1 MRQPSEPGEAR
12 ARANFSTRSRTILAQ
27 RAAYRCSNPNCG
39 ALTIGP
45 GDKGDDVAISG
56 TGAHIYAAAIGGPR
70 GTGGLPPAER
80 SALTNG
86 IWLCA
91 TCGRLVDTNEGNAY
105 PAPLLRSWKDWHET
119 RTRLEMGGY
128 ARPIGWIQSLDIV
141 DHFLLAPSVVRF
153 SRCNLIIGNNGSGK
167 TVLLSLLQSMSDPDI
182 LTRMR
187 LEPSPRI
194 NARVNWYDPQPRIAE
209 ILAEEHSLVFRVD
222 GVEAF
227 FPPRPFRTISVREPG
242 STRSGNLT
250 ILARSLGIPKWVVRN
265 AVERMPD
272 VLAEAIMETT
282 IDGEQVAFRTPGDS
296 ILRPFEYHSGGR
308 QNAFT
313 VQLIAT
319 IGEVQARSEPT
330 ILLLDAA
337 TAAVDFDT
345 RNRMFDLLSSPARS
359 FQTIVTSSTPF
370 QVGHEWTVSLLRR
383 KANGLTHVIQDLPE
397 SVAQLVHHEA

>member
-1 MRQPSEPGEAR
+1 MRAE
-12 ARANFSTRSRTILAQ
+12 FSAKSRTILAQ

-45 GDKGDDVAISG
+45 GEKSDDVAISG
-56 TGAHIYAAAIGGPR
+56 TGAHIYAAAVGGPR
-70 GTGGLPPAER
+70 GTGGLQPAER

-105 PAPLLRSWKDWHET
+105 PAPLLRSWKDWHEA
-119 RTRLEMGGY
+119 RIRLEMGGY
-128 ARPIGWIQSLDIV
+128 ARPIGWIQSLHVI
-141 DHFLLAPSVVRF
+141 DHFLLTPSVVRF

-167 TVLLSLLQSMSDPDI
+167 TVLLSLLQSISDPEA
-182 LTRMR
+182 LMGRR
-187 LEPSPRI
+187 GLEPSPRVS
-194 NARVNWYDPQPRIAE
+194 ARVNWYDPQPRIAE
-209 ILAEEHSLVFRVD
+209 IVAEGYSLVYRVD

-227 FPPRPFRTISVREPG
+227 FPPRPFRTISVCEPG

-250 ILARSLGIPKWVVRN
+250 SIARSLGIPKWVVRN

-272 VLAEAIMETT
+272 VLADVVTETT
-282 IDGEQVAFRTPGDS
+282 IRGDQVAFRAAGDS
-296 ILRPFEYHSGGR
+296 TSRPFEYHSGGR

-345 RNRMFDLLSSPARS
+345 RKKMFDLLSSPARS
-359 FQTIVTSSTPF
+359 FQTIVTSPMPF
-370 QVGHEWTVSLLRR
+370 QVGHDWTVSLLRR
-383 KANGLTHVIQDLPE
+383 KANGRTHIIQDLPE